1 MKRDNEGDNSNASDK
16 VPFYIQPWFF
26 WVMPGIFLATG
37 IILAVTSNQPTGTRL
52 NYALLGFLGSV
63 VSAAFIRLAS
73 EADKLL
79 REVRATLKASL
90 EVLRVSVGGEVLN
103 ATGNIC
109 DRIDGLEAEFISR
122 VTNIDKNIPFSTDGL
137 TPVVSATL
145 LKRMRDLNDLARLLK
160 GGSFPVKEYQ
170 MYWILVDFTEGL
182 APNLRIDAIASIAI
196 NEFDE
201 IYGRAYL
208 DSCARA
214 RDNNGVV
221 TRRLFLIRNEHLKF
235 GNLESTLQA
244 LRANLEFLG
253 DSNVKC
259 MYFEEGQ
266 RFLEPGLEDF
276 VVFGNDVIFAQ
287 RMIPQNGGTANRL
300 LELVQE
306 KSRVSAAVR
315 IFNSLWENRKSMP
328 ASEFLDQIGQKTEGA
343 SP

>member
-1 MKRDNEGDNSNASDK
+1 VKRDNEGDSLNAPDK
-16 VPFYIQPWFF
+16 GPVYIRPWFF
-26 WVMPGIFLATG
+26 WVMPGLFLATG
-37 IILAVTSNQPTGTRL
+37 IIFAVTTDQPVVTRL
-52 NYALLGFLGSV
+52 TYALLGFLGSV

-73 EADKLL
+73 DTDRLL
-79 REVRATLKASL
+79 REVRATLKVSL
-90 EVLRVSVGGEVLN
+90 EALRVSVSGEFLN
-103 ATGNIC
+103 ATRSIC
-109 DRIDGLEAEFISR
+109 DRLDGLETEFIRR
-122 VTNIDKNIPFSTDGL
+122 VTNIDNNIPFSTDGL

-145 LKRMRDLNDLARLLK
+145 LKRMRDLNDLALLLR
-160 GGSFPVKEYQ
+160 GGFFSVKEYQ

-208 DSCARA
+208 DTCARA

-221 TRRLFLIRNEHLKF
+221 TRRLFLIKDEHLKF
-235 GNLESTLQA
+235 GNRESTLQA
-244 LRANLEFLG
+244 LRTNLKFLG
-253 DSNVKC
+253 ESNVKC
-259 MYFEEGQ
+259 IYFEEGQ

-276 VVFGNDVIFAQ
+276 VIFGNDVIFAQ
-287 RMIPQNGGTANRL
+287 RMVPQNGGTTNRL

-315 IFNSLWENRKSMP
+315 VFNSLWENRKSMP
-328 ASEFLDQIGQKTEGA
+328 AAEFLDQISQEKEGD

>member
-1 MKRDNEGDNSNASDK
+1 VKRNNEGDSLDASDK
-16 VPFYIQPWFF
+16 GPFYIQPWFF
-26 WVMPGIFLATG
+26 WVMPGLFLATG
-37 IILAVTSNQPTGTRL
+37 IIFAVTTDQPVVTRL
-52 NYALLGFLGSV
+52 TYALLGFLGSV
-63 VSAAFIRLAS
+63 VSAAFVRLAS

-79 REVRATLKASL
+79 REVRATLKVSL
-90 EVLRVSVGGEVLN
+90 EALRVPVTGEFLN
-103 ATGNIC
+103 ATRSIC
-109 DRIDGLEAEFISR
+109 DRVDGLETEFIRR

-137 TPVVSATL
+137 TPVGSATL
-145 LKRMRDLNDLARLLK
+145 LKRMRDLNDLAILPK

-196 NEFDE
+196 SEFDE

-208 DSCARA
+208 DTCARA
-214 RDNNGVV
+214 RNNNGVV
-221 TRRLFLIRNEHLKF
+221 TRRLFLIKDEHLKL
-235 GNLESTLQA
+235 GNRESTVQA
-244 LRANLEFLG
+244 LRTNLEFLG
-253 DSNVKC
+253 GSNVKC
-259 MYFEEGQ
+259 IYFEEGQ

-287 RMIPQNGGTANRL
+287 RMVPQNGGTANRL

-328 ASEFLDQIGQKTEGA
+328 ATEFLDQISQKKEGD